1 MEKNEDGYIKNFLGW
16 DVVNYTENI
25 SGEDISKFLQEALED
40 KKLQKWQQRFLNEAK
55 KSFMIGIDYPSQ
67 KTGGDMGCITKI
79 LQNSDNKINGLKA
92 SSWTIDESYYFGPSK
107 KSLEIESVEFINTT
121 TIVHWNDGTKTV
133 AVARNEEF
141 NDEKGL
147 AMAIVKKFL
156 GNYTKFDKAYKN
168 AERKMVTK
176 LTRKER
182 KALQTN
188 METPRTMEEFL
199 SFDLGAEESKG

>member
-16 DVVNYTENI
+16 DVVDHTNGSSCSPVWFSGNYRCLI
-25 SGEDISKFLQEALED
+25 DGD
-40 KKLQKWQQRFLNEAK
+40 KP
-55 KSFMIGIDYPSQ
+55 G
-67 KTGGDMGCITKI
+67 
-79 LQNSDNKINGLKA
+79 
-92 SSWTIDESYYFGPSK
+92 
-107 KSLEIESVEFINTT
+107 LEIKSVEFINTK
-121 TIVHWNDGTKTV
+121 TIVYWNDGTKTV

-168 AERKMVTK
+168 AERKTVTK